1 MREREVFRIRAGQG
15 PQGVSRVEGFV
26 CRGPQADKGFVLE
39 QRNGAQHITHK
50 DAEIFQSWGFVN
62 EEPAERQLT
71 LMHDL
76 EP

>member
-1 MREREVFRIRAGQG
+1 M
-15 PQGVSRVEGFV
+15 SRFKEHD
-26 CRGPQADKGFVLE
+26 ADKGFVLE
-39 QRNGAQHITHK
+39 QRNGAQRITHK